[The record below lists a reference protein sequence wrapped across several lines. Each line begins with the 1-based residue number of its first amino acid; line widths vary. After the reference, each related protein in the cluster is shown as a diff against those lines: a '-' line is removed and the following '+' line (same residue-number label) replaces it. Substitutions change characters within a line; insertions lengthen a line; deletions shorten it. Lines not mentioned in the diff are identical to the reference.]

1 MNSMMVSFMRYC
13 TSKKYNFLDSVIAVL
28 TIIFLGTSIA
38 SADGISVRKAEIRM
52 TEEGYQLA
60 ANFDIRLPVLVEQ
73 ALTHG
78 VILNFLS
85 EFTLTRSRWYWLNE
99 VASKT
104 EQTTK
109 LTYSALTR
117 QYRIKRGTLFQ
128 NFASLDDALRAL
140 GNQSSNP
147 IPTEL
152 LNKTSGYLASLLPNN
167 SNYTASAR
175 MRLDVSQLPK
185 PLQVNA
191 LTSDEWKLDSEGYSW
206 MLVPEEIAQARK
218 DTQ

>member
-1 MNSMMVSFMRYC
+1 MISMTVFFMRYC
-13 TSKKYNFLDSVIAVL
+13 KNNHNFMYSLLVAL
-28 TIIFLGTSIA
+28 AIILLSSAAA
-38 SADGISVRKAEIRM
+38 SADGIAVRKAEIRV

-60 ANFDIRLPVLVEQ
+60 ANFDIRLTLLLEQ

-78 VILNFLS
+78 ITLNFVS
-85 EFTLTRSRWYWLNE
+85 EFTLTRSRWYWLDE
-99 VASKT
+99 VASNT
-104 EQTTK
+104 EKTTK
-109 LTYSALTR
+109 LSYSALTQ

-128 NFASLDDALRAL
+128 NFANLDDALRAL

-147 IPTEL
+147 MPAEL
-152 LNKTSGYLASLLPNN
+152 FNKSSGYIATLLKNN
-167 SNYTASAR
+167 SNYTAFAR

-206 MLVPEEIAQARK
+206 MLAPAEIAQARK
-218 DTQ
+218 ELP

>member
-1 MNSMMVSFMRYC
+1 MVFFMHYC
-13 TSKKYNFLDSVIAVL
+13 TKKYNLLRSLIAPLAIVL
-28 TIIFLGTSIA
+28 MCTSA
-38 SADGISVRKAEIRM
+38 ATADGISVRKAEIRL
-52 TEEGYQLA
+52 TEEGYQLT
-60 ANFDIRLPVLVEQ
+60 ANFDIKLTLLVEQ

-78 VILNFLS
+78 ITLNFVS
-85 EFTLTRSRWYWLNE
+85 EFTLTRSRWYWFNE
-99 VASKT
+99 VATKT

-109 LTYSALTR
+109 LSYSALTR

-147 IPTEL
+147 IPAEL
-152 LNKTSGYLASLLPNN
+152 LNKSSGYIASLLTNN

-218 DTQ
+218 ASQ

>member
-1 MNSMMVSFMRYC
+1 MHS
-13 TSKKYNFLDSVIAVL
+13 LLAALAIVL
-28 TIIFLGTSIA
+28 LSSTAAT
-38 SADGISVRKAEIRM
+38 ADGIAVRKAEIRV

-60 ANFDIRLPVLVEQ
+60 ANFDIRLTLLLEQ

-78 VILNFLS
+78 ITLNFVS
-85 EFTLTRSRWYWLNE
+85 EFTLTRSRWYWLDE

-109 LTYSALTR
+109 LSYSALTR

-128 NFASLDDALRAL
+128 NFVSLDEALRAL

-147 IPTEL
+147 IPAEL
-152 LNKTSGYLASLLPNN
+152 LNRSSGYIASLLKNN
-167 SNYTASAR
+167 SNYTAFAR

-206 MLVPEEIAQARK
+206 MLAPAEIAEARK
-218 DTQ
+218 VLQ

>member
-1 MNSMMVSFMRYC
+1 MR
-13 TSKKYNFLDSVIAVL
+13 SLLVALAIVL
-28 TIIFLGTSIA
+28 WSATAAT
-38 SADGISVRKAEIRM
+38 ADGIAVRKAEIRV

-60 ANFDIRLPVLVEQ
+60 ANFDIRLTLLLEQ

-78 VILNFLS
+78 ITLNFVS
-85 EFTLTRSRWYWLNE
+85 EFTLTRSRWYWLDE

-109 LTYSALTR
+109 LSYSALTR

-147 IPTEL
+147 IPAEL
-152 LNKTSGYLASLLPNN
+152 LNKNSGYIASLLKNN
-167 SNYTASAR
+167 SNYTAFAR

-206 MLVPEEIAQARK
+206 MLAPAEIAQARK
-218 DTQ
+218 VLQ

>member
-1 MNSMMVSFMRYC
+1 MISMTVSFMRC
-13 TSKKYNFLDSVIAVL
+13 CKNNLNMMRSLLVALAIVL
-28 TIIFLGTSIA
+28 WGATAAT
-38 SADGISVRKAEIRM
+38 ADGIAVRKAEIRV
-52 TEEGYQLA
+52 TDEGYQLA
-60 ANFDIRLPVLVEQ
+60 ANFDIRLTLLLEQ

-78 VILNFLS
+78 ITLNFVS
-85 EFTLTRSRWYWLNE
+85 EFTLTRSRWYWLDE

-109 LTYSALTR
+109 LSYSALTR

-147 IPTEL
+147 IPADL
-152 LNKTSGYLASLLPNN
+152 LNRNSGYIASLLKNN
-167 SNYTASAR
+167 SNYTAFAR

-206 MLVPEEIAQARK
+206 MLAPAEIAQARK
-218 DTQ
+218 VLQ

>member
-1 MNSMMVSFMRYC
+1 MRYC
-13 TSKKYNFLDSVIAVL
+13 KNNHNFMHSLLVALAMILLSSAA
-28 TIIFLGTSIA
+28 A
-38 SADGISVRKAEIRM
+38 SADGIAVRKAEIRV
-52 TEEGYQLA
+52 TEDGYQLA
-60 ANFDIRLPVLVEQ
+60 ANFDIRLTLLLEQ

-78 VILNFLS
+78 ITLNFVS
-85 EFTLTRSRWYWLNE
+85 EFTLTRSRWYWLDE
-99 VASKT
+99 VASNT

-109 LTYSALTR
+109 LSYSALTR

-128 NFASLDDALRAL
+128 NFANLDDALRAL

-147 IPTEL
+147 IPAEL
-152 LNKTSGYLASLLPNN
+152 FNKSSGYIASLLKNN
-167 SNYTASAR
+167 SNYTAFAR

-206 MLVPEEIAQARK
+206 MLAPAEIAQARK
-218 DTQ
+218 ELQ

>member
-1 MNSMMVSFMRYC
+1 MISMMVSFMHYF
-13 TSKKYNFLDSVIAVL
+13 TKKNKSLSRIIAASMLFFLSVTVAV
-28 TIIFLGTSIA
+28 
-38 SADGISVRKAEIRM
+38 ADGISVRKAEIRM
-52 TEEGYQLA
+52 TEEGYQLT
-60 ANFDIRLPVLVEQ
+60 ANFDIRLTLLVEQ

-78 VILNFLS
+78 ITLNFVS
-85 EFTLTRSRWYWLNE
+85 EFTLTKSRWYWLNE

-109 LTYSALTR
+109 LSYSALTR
-117 QYRIKRGTLFQ
+117 QYRIKRGNLFQ
-128 NFASLDDALRAL
+128 NFANLDDALRSL

-147 IPTEL
+147 IPAEL
-152 LNKTSGYLASLLPNN
+152 LNKNSGYFASLVSNN

-218 DTQ
+218 VSQ